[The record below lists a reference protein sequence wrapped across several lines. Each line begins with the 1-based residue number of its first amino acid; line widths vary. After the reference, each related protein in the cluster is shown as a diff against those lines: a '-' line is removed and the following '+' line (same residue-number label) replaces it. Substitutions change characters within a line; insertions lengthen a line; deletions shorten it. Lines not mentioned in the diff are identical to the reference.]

1 MDLNEER
8 HNAGGVIIQK
18 PRFLNGQRGH
28 VPTATRDHGT
38 VDPSL
43 CRESGRRRT
52 FEKGQVLKYSLK
64 RSSGWRRCG
73 ILQVLQVLY
82 HQLRPNYHAW
92 AFVLSLSQSSSIKGL
107 HLSFLSKLKHH
118 TNRTIIGKNCSSFLF
133 PIAYTCM

>member
-1 MDLNEER
+1 MAVAPIASRLLRASKNLRLTVRNLKIFKFKMDLNEER

-52 FEKGQVLKYSLK
+52 FEKG
-64 RSSGWRRCG
+64 
-73 ILQVLQVLY
+73 
-82 HQLRPNYHAW
+82 
-92 AFVLSLSQSSSIKGL
+92 
-107 HLSFLSKLKHH
+107 
-118 TNRTIIGKNCSSFLF
+118 
-133 PIAYTCM
+133 